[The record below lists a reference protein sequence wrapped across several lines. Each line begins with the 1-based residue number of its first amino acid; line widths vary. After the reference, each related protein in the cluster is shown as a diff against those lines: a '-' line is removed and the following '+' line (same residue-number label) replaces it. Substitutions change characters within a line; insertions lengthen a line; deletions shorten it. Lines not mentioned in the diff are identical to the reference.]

1 MADPELPSPPSAFTA
16 DASPA
21 DPIPDPAPTGFA
33 TRAILAAHRLPVVDQ
48 APTSVPIYQ
57 TVTFSAADADE
68 LGAVANREVP
78 GYAYGRLDNPTV
90 VAFAAAVAELEG
102 AEAGFAFASGMGAI
116 HAALGT
122 VLSAGDR
129 VVVTQATYGTTRAQL
144 TGVFGRLGVATT
156 FVDITDLIAVEAALA
171 AAPTRVLYAE
181 TIANPTIVIADHV
194 ALADLAHRFGALY
207 IVDNTFASP
216 YLCRPA
222 ELGADLV
229 VESATKYLAGHSD
242 VMAGVVS
249 GATSL
254 VHRVRDFQ
262 VDTGA
267 SLDPHAA
274 FLAMRGLSTLAL
286 RMERHS
292 ATAAALG
299 AWLEAQPGVR
309 RVWHPALA
317 SHPQH
322 EVARRELIRGSALLG
337 GGMLA
342 FELEGGRAA
351 GRAFIDRLT
360 IPERTASLGSVFT
373 IVSHPPS
380 TTHRQLDDDAL
391 AAAGI
396 TSGLLR
402 CSVGL
407 EDLDDLTADFT
418 RALAAA
424 RAATVGAGTVAGAGP
439 AAADAAQEPTP
450 EPTLV

>member
-1 MADPELPSPPSAFTA
+1 MADHEGRRGGADEVTPPSSRAR
-16 DASPA
+16 
-21 DPIPDPAPTGFA
+21 GFA
-33 TRAILAAHRLPVVDQ
+33 TRAIHAAHRLPVVEQ
-48 APTSVPIYQ
+48 EPTSVPIYQ
-57 TVTFSAADADE
+57 SVTFTSADAEE
-68 LGAVANREVP
+68 LGAVATRQVP

-90 VAFAAAVAELEG
+90 VAFASAVAELEG

-122 VLSAGDR
+122 LVSTGDR
-129 VVVTQATYGTTRAQL
+129 VVATRASYGTTRAL
-144 TGVFGRLGVATT
+144 LDGAFSRFGVTSE
-156 FVDITDLIAVEAALA
+156 FVDITDLGAVEAALA
-171 AAPTRVLYAE
+171 ARPTRILYAE
-181 TIANPTIVIADHV
+181 TIANPTIVIADHT
-194 ALADLAHRFGALY
+194 ALAELAHRYGASY
-207 IVDNTFASP
+207 VVDNTFASP
-216 YLCRPA
+216 YLCRPV

-249 GATSL
+249 GSTAL
-254 VHRVRDFQ
+254 IHRVRDFQ

-299 AWLEAQPGVR
+299 AWLERQAGIR
-309 RVWHPALA
+309 RVWHASLA

-322 EVARRELIRGSALLG
+322 DVARRQLALG

-342 FELEGGRAA
+342 FELAGGRAA
-351 GRAFIDRLT
+351 GGAFIDRLE
-360 IPERTASLGSVFT
+360 IPARTASLGSVFS
-373 IVSHPPS
+373 IVTHPPS
-380 TTHRQLDDDAL
+380 TTHRQLDDAAL

-396 TSGLLR
+396 TAGLLR

-407 EDLDDLTADFT
+407 EDLDDLIVDFE
-418 RALAAA
+418 RALEAA
-424 RAATVGAGTVAGAGP
+424 RAAGP
-439 AAADAAQEPTP
+439 ASDEPVEAPATATP
-450 EPTLV
+450 V

>member
-1 MADPELPSPPSAFTA
+1 MADPEVRRPAGEHPSR
-16 DASPA
+16 
-21 DPIPDPAPTGFA
+21 GFA
-33 TRAILAAHRLPVVDQ
+33 TRAIRAAHRLPAVDQ

-57 TVTFSAADADE
+57 TVTFSSADADE
-68 LGAVANREVP
+68 LGAVANREIP

-129 VVVTQATYGTTRAQL
+129 IIATQASYGTTRALL
-144 TGVFGRLGVATT
+144 TGVFGRLGVTAE
-156 FVDITDLIAVEAALA
+156 FVDITDLGAVERALA
-171 AAPTRVLYAE
+171 AASTRVLYAE
-181 TIANPTIVIADHV
+181 TIANPTIVVADHV

-229 VESATKYLAGHSD
+229 AESATKYLSGHSD
-242 VMAGVVS
+242 VMAGIVS

-292 ATAAALG
+292 TTAAALG
-299 AWLEAQPGVR
+299 AWLEPQPGVT
-309 RVWHPALA
+309 RVWHPSLPT
-317 SHPQH
+317 HPQH
-322 EVARRELIRGSALLG
+322 EVAARQLARG

-342 FELEGGRAA
+342 FELDGGRAA
-351 GRAFIDRLT
+351 GRAFIDALE
-360 IPERTASLGSVFT
+360 IPVRTASLGSVFT

-380 TTHRQLDDDAL
+380 TTHRQLDDVAL
-391 AAAGI
+391 AEAGI
-396 TSGLLR
+396 TAGLLR

-407 EDLDDLTADFT
+407 EDLDDLVADFAQ
-418 RALAAA
+418 ALDAA
-424 RAATVGAGTVAGAGP
+424 RAATDHGAEASSVQAPDALPGA
-439 AAADAAQEPTP
+439 ALEPTH
-450 EPTLV
+450 V